1 MRKRL
6 YFLLPDLKHTK
17 QALNHL
23 LLARIEERHIHVMAK
38 EGADLKD
45 LPEATLSQ
53 KSDVLHAVQLGVF
66 VGGVTGL
73 VTGIAAYKFGPAILD
88 LGIGSIAFF
97 ILLGAMF
104 GGWVSG
110 LIGLDVPNTQLKDFE
125 QAIRRGKILLMV
137 DVSADKVADI
147 NKLMKRQ
154 HPEAKSQGIEPSL
167 PAFP

>member
-6 YFLLPDLKHTK
+6 YFLFPDLKHTK

-23 LLARIEERHIHVMAK
+23 LLARVEERHIHVMAK
-38 EGADLKD
+38 EGTSLKD
-45 LPEATLSQ
+45 LPEVTLSQ
-53 KSDVLHAVQLGVF
+53 KSDVLHAVELGVF

-73 VTGIAAYKFGPAILD
+73 VTGIVAYNFGPAILE
-88 LGIGSIAFF
+88 LGIGAIAFF

-110 LIGLDVPNTQLKDFE
+110 IIGLDVPNTQLKDFE

-137 DVSADKVADI
+137 DVVAGDVTEI

-154 HPEAKSQGIEPSL
+154 HPEAKPQGFDPSL